1 MAIRSGPLSC
11 IKYSLISTQLHLL
24 LLICIAL
31 LQIGQ
36 AVNKFGSRDIRWSS
50 EGMLRIELTLMK
62 QLFKPTIDKIKE
74 VTFPFFK

>member
-1 MAIRSGPLSC
+1 V
-11 IKYSLISTQLHLL
+11 
-24 LLICIAL
+24 AL

-74 VTFPFFK
+74 VTFPFF

>member
-1 MAIRSGPLSC
+1 
-11 IKYSLISTQLHLL
+11 
-24 LLICIAL
+24 

-74 VTFPFFK
+74 VTLPFFKILYISIDLCLSQLS